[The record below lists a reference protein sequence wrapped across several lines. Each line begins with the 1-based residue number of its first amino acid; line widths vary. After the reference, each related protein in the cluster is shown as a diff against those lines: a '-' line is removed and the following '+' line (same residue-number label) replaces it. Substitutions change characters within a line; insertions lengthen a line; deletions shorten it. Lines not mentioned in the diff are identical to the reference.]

1 MIKSN
6 KQRGVTFTGI
16 LLFVI
21 LIAILGTYGVQIG
34 IGYLDKNSL
43 ERIVKTALTEAKSS
57 DSSSATD
64 IKTSIMKKASVN
76 NINIKSDDITVQ
88 KDGGGVYSVDLEY
101 NKEIK
106 ITKNV
111 KVVMDYNISDK
122 TP

>member
-111 KVVMDYNISDK
+111 KVVMDYNIYDK

>member
-6 KQRGVTFTGI
+6 KQKGVTFTGI

-111 KVVMDYNISDK
+111 KVVMDYNIYDK